1 MQNMKRL
8 SDLLERIKP
17 LKVVGSADRE
27 VEALS
32 FDSREVGDGYCFFA
46 VRGTQVDGHNFIAKA
61 TDAGASVVVCEQLP
75 EALNERVS
83 YVVVEDSTAAMA
95 DIAAAFYGN
104 PSQQLTLVGVT
115 GTNGKTTIATLLYD
129 MFTAM
134 GYRAGL
140 ISTVVYRIGAET
152 LPSTHTTPDVIRLN
166 AMLRRMVDA
175 GCTHCFMEVSSH
187 SVVQQRIRGLHFKGA
202 AFTNLTHDHLDY
214 HGTFA
219 EYIKAKKGLFDGL
232 AKDAFAVVNVDDR
245 NGEVMLQNTRAK
257 GYRYSLRA
265 AADFKCK
272 LMEMHFDGMLLQMD
286 GNEVWVNF
294 LGRFNASNLLAVYA
308 VAVLLGEPRE
318 EVLRVL
324 SVLHSVAGRFEPVR
338 SASGKVAI
346 VDYAHTPDALENVI
360 DTIDEIRG
368 EGNRLIVVC
377 GCGGDRDAT
386 KRPEMGKIAS
396 ERADVAIFTS
406 DNPRTED
413 PEKIL
418 DDVVRGAV
426 AGAQTLR
433 ITDRRQAIATAAM
446 LAQAGDIILIA
457 GKGHEDYQIIGREKI
472 HFDDREEIRAAFE
485 REQK

>member
-1 MQNMKRL
+1 MKRL
-8 SDLLERIKP
+8 SDLLERIRP

-32 FDSREVGDGYCFFA
+32 FDSREVGEGYCFFA

-75 EALNERVS
+75 EALNEQVS
-83 YVVVEDSTAAMA
+83 YVVVEDSTATMA